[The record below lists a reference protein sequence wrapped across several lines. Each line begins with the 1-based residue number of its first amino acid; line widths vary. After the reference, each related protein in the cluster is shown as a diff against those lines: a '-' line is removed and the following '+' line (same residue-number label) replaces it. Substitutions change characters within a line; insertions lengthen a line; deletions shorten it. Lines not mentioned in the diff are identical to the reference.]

1 MRSIIVTLAVYLIF
15 NLCWAISIQAQHEKS
30 AISSLKK
37 ALRDTTKIK
46 PIFYNYWDLEELNSD
61 FILGVTPYQQH
72 IQFSTEAAQ
81 QLALNNQT
89 IQNSLTPLVAFGFS
103 TTIDRFMISYKM
115 SSTWPFR
122 PKMMIEDQFA
132 EKIGEGVYDIWN
144 QDATLTYRL
153 PYRFFMG
160 IGFHQFTAN
169 LDYLEQTTSENQF
182 RFLMPDH
189 NTIYFKAGKKLM
201 LKNWT
206 LHSSVTLS
214 MNSWYKKGPIQEID
228 RTFISSTDENLT
240 DKTYSITQPSQYS
253 SFSIG
258 VHHPDMGPFS
268 LLVSFDRQYGSELD
282 FTTTKLTLQYRHVF
296 DWLENWGS

>member
-1 MRSIIVTLAVYLIF
+1 MRSSIVVLAVYLLFSFSIATPIRAQSEKP
-15 NLCWAISIQAQHEKS
+15 AIIQ
-30 AISSLKK
+30 LKK

-46 PIFYNYWDLEELNSD
+46 PIFYNYWDLDELNSD
-61 FILGVTPYQQH
+61 FTLGVSPYQQH
-72 IQFSTEAAQ
+72 VQFATEAAQ
-81 QLALNNQT
+81 QLELNNQT
-89 IQNSLTPLVAFGFS
+89 IQNSLTPLVAFGLS
-103 TTIDRFMISYKM
+103 TTIDRFILSYKM

-122 PKMMIEDQFA
+122 PKMTIEDHHA
-132 EKIGEGVYDIWN
+132 GKIGEGVYDIWN
-144 QDATLTYRL
+144 QYATLSYGL
-153 PYRFFMG
+153 PYRFYIG

-169 LDYLEQTTSENQF
+169 LDYLEQTTSDNQF

-214 MNSWYKKGPIQEID
+214 MNSWHKKGPIQEIG
-228 RTFISSTDENLT
+228 RTFSNSTDGNLT
-240 DKTYSITQPSQYS
+240 DKTFSITQPSQYS
-253 SFSIG
+253 SVSIG

-268 LLVSFDRQYGSELD
+268 LLLSFDRQYGSALD